1 MRSKRRRIDLQNFIL
16 CLNQSFQSSGVPPAP
31 FKRSPRFLY
40 CAKSDGRFVN
50 RNYEGIRFFGRP
62 MAAPTIYSDMSVA
75 LPYLLFLHYY
85 LLLNYKPLR
94 HFLTKMP
101 PPLNGR
107 LIEYLNSAKIQ
118 TVRRPPEGAVTE

>member
-1 MRSKRRRIDLQNFIL
+1 MNISSQEKLKNKKTEHRLTACVLFFCFRAIRDLPL
-16 CLNQSFQSSGVPPAP
+16 
-31 FKRSPRFLY
+31 
-40 CAKSDGRFVN
+40 
-50 RNYEGIRFFGRP
+50 RNGYGYFGRP

-107 LIEYLNSAKIQ
+107 LI
-118 TVRRPPEGAVTE
+118 